1 MDLNNH
7 WTLIGIGIVF
17 CIGGVYLFHRD
28 AFEEEKSLLRPIL
41 VLIAGV
47 ALIGIGLAKMYGVM
61 E

>member
-17 CIGGVYLFHRD
+17 CIGSVYLFHRD

-47 ALIGIGLAKMYGVM
+47 ALIGIGLAKMYGVVD
-61 E
+61 